1 MEQSAIFR
9 YFVELKYRGTRYH
22 GWQVQAN
29 ANSVQGEVNRALSTL
44 LEAPTETFGA
54 GRTDTGVHARFYVAH
69 FDSTAAGLDADPTLL
84 YHLNRILPADIAIT
98 RIIRVRQGANARFDA
113 IYRGYEYLICRE
125 KSPFLNGLAW
135 MYYGHLNVE
144 WMQLATQQLVGYSD
158 FTSFS
163 KLGSNSK
170 NNTCKIYHASW
181 HQQNDMLI
189 FSIKANRFLR
199 NMVRA
204 IVGTLVDV
212 GRGKITP
219 EEFASI
225 VEARDRSLAGTSAP
239 AEGLYL
245 TEVKYPKEMFL

>member
-1 MEQSAIFR
+1 
-9 YFVELKYRGTRYH
+9 
-22 GWQVQAN
+22 
-29 ANSVQGEVNRALSTL
+29 
-44 LEAPTETFGA
+44 
-54 GRTDTGVHARFYVAH
+54 
-69 FDSTAAGLDADPTLL
+69 
-84 YHLNRILPADIAIT
+84 
-98 RIIRVRQGANARFDA
+98 
-113 IYRGYEYLICRE
+113 
-125 KSPFLNGLAW
+125 
-135 MYYGHLNVE
+135 
-144 WMQLATQQLVGYSD
+144 
-158 FTSFS
+158 
-163 KLGSNSK
+163 
-170 NNTCKIYHASW
+170 
-181 HQQNDMLI
+181 MLI